1 MQKALTLVNDSGVLA
16 LTGTVLAVVSFMLV
30 SRFTSQLIPALR
42 AGGYTRSVVVGQAPG
57 ILGDLI
63 VASTFMAGITTTTV
77 GNIMLLVGILCL
89 VIALKKKVAKKF
101 QEKTIVSRILYTTY
115 EST

>member
-1 MQKALTLVNDSGVLA
+1 MQSVLTLINGSGVLA
-16 LTGTVLAVVSFMLV
+16 LTGTALAIVAFLLV
-30 SRFTSQLIPALR
+30 SRFTSQVLLAVQD
-42 AGGYTRSVVVGQAPG
+42 GDHTRSVLVEQAPG

-89 VIALKKKVAKKF
+89 VIAL
-101 QEKTIVSRILYTTY
+101 EKGRKEISG
-115 EST
+115 EDNSEQDFK